1 MTKQG
6 VVKGGLEH
14 FAPGEGMAWGGFLRV
29 HATLIRRLD
38 AELQAVHGMPLLS
51 YEVLLHLHWAPAHR
65 MRMSDLAES
74 VVLSLSGVSRL
85 VDRLV
90 QEGLVSRERAC
101 EDRRGNY
108 AVLTEIGVAR
118 LREAH
123 ATHLA
128 GVRRYFLHHFSET
141 EQATLGDFW
150 SRLLHAATN
159 DDEGS
164 SEQCDTGSVG

>member
-1 MTKQG
+1 MIKQG
-6 VVKGGLEH
+6 VVKDGLER
-14 FAPGEGMAWGGFLRV
+14 FAPGEGMAWGGFLRA

-38 AELQAVHGMPLLS
+38 AELQAVHGLPLLS
-51 YEVLLHLHWAPAHR
+51 YEVLLHLHWAPGRR

-90 QEGLVSRERAC
+90 QEGLVSREKAC

-108 AVLTEIGVAR
+108 AVLTESGLGR

-128 GVRRYFLHHFSET
+128 GVRRYFLRHFSEP
-141 EQATLGDFW
+141 ELATLGNFW
-150 SRLLHAATN
+150 SRLLHPATN
-159 DDEGS
+159 DDEKPG
-164 SEQCDTGSVG
+164 EQCDTGSAG